1 MVTRWQM
8 SNYREQA
15 AELIENFHVTQPMLG
30 LSAAEFLMECVANTE
45 GDYIE
50 IGSGSGGSALMA
62 AMAMEERAGT
72 VYCIE
77 PFIGMNPLE
86 GVDPMFRAFWENM
99 LHYEIEQRIVLF
111 KQYSPPFPSPL
122 HFHRFSVGLIDGN
135 HMGDW
140 PAKDFLELDSR
151 VTDFLLFDN
160 AEIEGVARAIDI
172 AVRHDWN
179 EYKTIEYDSIM
190 TKKAGKKNRLVALT
204 RKVPIKHVSLCDKIQ
219 RYFKGVPLC

>member
-1 MVTRWQM
+1 M

-15 AELIENFHVTQPMLG
+15 ADLIGNFHATQPMLG
-30 LSAAEFLMECVANTE
+30 LPAAEFLMECVANTE

-50 IGSGSGGSALMA
+50 IGSGSGGSAVMA

-179 EYKTIEYDSIM
+179 EYKTIEYDSVM
-190 TKKAGKKNRLVALT
+190 SKRAGKKNHLVALT